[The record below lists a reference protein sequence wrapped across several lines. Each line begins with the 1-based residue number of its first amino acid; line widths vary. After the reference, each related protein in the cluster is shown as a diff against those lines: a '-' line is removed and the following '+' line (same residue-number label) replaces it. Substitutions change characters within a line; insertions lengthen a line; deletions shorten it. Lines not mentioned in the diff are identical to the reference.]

1 MALFKANML
10 VTLGIIALSAIIG
23 ALLRFT
29 LLESFKSIYP
39 NSTIVVNALGCFI
52 CGLVIG
58 FALQKDISPLLKTGV
73 IVGFCGSL
81 TSFSAIITDIFT
93 LISKQEHTQAIYY
106 FLLTNVCGVL
116 FMGMGIVL
124 SQVIIKWNA

>member
-10 VTLGIIALSAIIG
+10 VTLGIIAVSAISG
-23 ALLRFT
+23 AVLRFT
-29 LLESFKSIYP
+29 LLESFKSVYP
-39 NSTIVVNALGCFI
+39 HSTIVVNVLGCFI
-52 CGLVIG
+52 CGIVIG
-58 FALQKDISPLLKTGV
+58 FALQKDISSLLKTAV

-93 LISKQEHTQAIYY
+93 LISKQEHTQAVYY
-106 FLLTNVCGVL
+106 FVLTHVCGVL
-116 FMGMGIVL
+116 FMGIGILL